1 MLPAKL
7 KALKPLLK
15 IWNVAS
21 FGNIVAQKN
30 KALNLLNQWDKEELT
45 RQLINQELEERNSA
59 CDEYKRWALMKEVS
73 WRQKSRELWLREGDK
88 NTKFFHKMA
97 NARRRRNSLV
107 KVKIKNGWLIE
118 EGEIKEAVIG
128 AFLEFINSLQ

>member
-1 MLPAKL
+1 MLSAKL